1 MGYKATVTTKSG
13 STYQVCEA
21 ATTVSTAASYSCRF
35 CVFKTA
41 HAPALTQHE
50 KVQHLEMLPS
60 QRDFVKE
67 SRGLDVH
74 MNVQYSEVSCE
85 ILDEDAWL
93 WVDIELSFDIMTP
106 AHSSANKRKS
116 SDKIPPAARLGAI
129 GRSRLGKMPPPT
141 SENGR
146 RGALK
151 RHSYTYEEKANA
163 LSVLDAVILEK
174 ESGGVD
180 NVNDEAAAR
189 TGIPAGNFSHWNGA
203 AMRESIFKNAGT
215 HKLKTLRKRK
225 RTVTGIFPEME
236 EQLYS
241 EFKDRRK
248 KGRRCGPLWLSVR
261 ARQIIRAIIRTGG
274 QHLTGVRDVQPA
286 AVEACGDAAAI
297 RADTTS
303 ATAVKSVS
311 TDDEVCYVCLSAT
324 WGPEKHPINICSTC
338 GLGWHHICCQFR
350 CPRCTPDDDLCA
362 SKKPPAVTTLA
373 KEAPSGVVAVV
384 SPDSVDCHEDGEEEV
399 VPTIDDK
406 RALAFTG
413 GSNWRR
419 RFATRFRLATRKR
432 TNNKCKSKGDRT
444 EAILKWHE
452 GYFKM
457 LRGDNAPAHAVID
470 QKWGRFLPTHRIN
483 VDQSPLGF
491 ISGLQDTYDEKG
503 AKEVWINTPSGSS
516 LEKRQCTLQICYVSD
531 AGGRPQIRLALIFR
545 GKGLRISQLEREAW
559 DKRVDVYFQVSIA
572 KWTQEKAWADRDFSL
587 AWLEGTFL
595 PWAKELEG
603 EKLLLMDNLDSQ
615 VNMEFR
621 KKLKETG
628 NTLAWFFEPN
638 ATDLLQPTDRHLAQL
653 LKVLIAAE
661 LEKWLEDD
669 DNLSKWESGALTAS
683 DRRVLLTF
691 WSGEAYEKLWKKH
704 IAGKSFDGTGCNLT
718 IDLSE
723 LEKVQPQN
731 MHQYSRELKKRLE
744 LALQNEQV
752 VSADEIEANAMQVE
766 SAPAASGEL
775 KADSSEEE
783 CADDAYDSD
792 NGEASDDET
801 IEAAPFWVPE
811 GMQSMPEM
819 PELTKRLV
827 GTYILF
833 KWEVYGWQYG
843 RVKKIL
849 ARNNSGYNFK
859 VYYRTE
865 DREASHTL
873 TDENYVGGLPEV
885 DNYKFGSWVAFK
897 KLGSS

>member
-248 KGRRCGPLWLSVR
+248 KGR
-261 ARQIIRAIIRTGG
+261 
-274 QHLTGVRDVQPA
+274 
-286 AVEACGDAAAI
+286 
-297 RADTTS
+297 
-303 ATAVKSVS
+303 
-311 TDDEVCYVCLSAT
+311 
-324 WGPEKHPINICSTC
+324 
-338 GLGWHHICCQFR
+338 
-350 CPRCTPDDDLCA
+350 
-362 SKKPPAVTTLA
+362 
-373 KEAPSGVVAVV
+373 
-384 SPDSVDCHEDGEEEV
+384 SVDCHEDGEEEV

-503 AKEVWINTPSGSS
+503 AKE
-516 LEKRQCTLQICYVSD
+516 
-531 AGGRPQIRLALIFR
+531 
-545 GKGLRISQLEREAW
+545 
-559 DKRVDVYFQVSIA
+559 
-572 KWTQEKAWADRDFSL
+572 
-587 AWLEGTFL
+587 
-595 PWAKELEG
+595 
-603 EKLLLMDNLDSQ
+603 
-615 VNMEFR
+615 
-621 KKLKETG
+621 
-628 NTLAWFFEPN
+628 
-638 ATDLLQPTDRHLAQL
+638 
-653 LKVLIAAE
+653 
-661 LEKWLEDD
+661 
-669 DNLSKWESGALTAS
+669 
-683 DRRVLLTF
+683 
-691 WSGEAYEKLWKKH
+691 
-704 IAGKSFDGTGCNLT
+704 
-718 IDLSE
+718 
-723 LEKVQPQN
+723 
-731 MHQYSRELKKRLE
+731 
-744 LALQNEQV
+744 
-752 VSADEIEANAMQVE
+752 
-766 SAPAASGEL
+766 
-775 KADSSEEE
+775 
-783 CADDAYDSD
+783 
-792 NGEASDDET
+792 
-801 IEAAPFWVPE
+801 
-811 GMQSMPEM
+811 
-819 PELTKRLV
+819 
-827 GTYILF
+827 
-833 KWEVYGWQYG
+833 
-843 RVKKIL
+843 
-849 ARNNSGYNFK
+849 
-859 VYYRTE
+859 
-865 DREASHTL
+865 
-873 TDENYVGGLPEV
+873 
-885 DNYKFGSWVAFK
+885 
-897 KLGSS
+897 